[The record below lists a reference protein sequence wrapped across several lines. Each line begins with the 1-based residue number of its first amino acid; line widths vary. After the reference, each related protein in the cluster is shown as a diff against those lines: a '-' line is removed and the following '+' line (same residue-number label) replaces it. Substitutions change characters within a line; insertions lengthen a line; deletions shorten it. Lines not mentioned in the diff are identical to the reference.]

1 MDEEIPLAPLLSFCW
16 RAQGL
21 TKSTFPL
28 YHLMVTSTRPMALN
42 TIFKLTAITWI
53 PLPQS
58 LPMLQTYM
66 FTSPL
71 AWKKSQTE
79 HVQNQT
85 PKVWVPIKS
94 FQVYLILTY
103 ANSILGDTTRRR
115 SPISTLILTSH
126 IQFTGKLWQV
136 FFTICPGS
144 DCSLHFHCYHPGP
157 SQHCDSSGLLK

>member
-1 MDEEIPLAPLLSFCW
+1 M
-16 RAQGL
+16 
-21 TKSTFPL
+21 KKFPL
-28 YHLMVTSTRPMALN
+28 HLCYLFVGGLKDSLSQHSLCTISWWSQQDPCLS
-42 TIFKLTAITWI
+42 TIFKLTATKWI

-79 HVQNQT
+79 HVWNQT

-115 SPISTLILTSH
+115 SPISTLILISY
-126 IQFTGKLWQV
+126 IQFTGKHWQV
-136 FFTICPGS
+136 FFIICAES

-157 SQHCDSSGLLK
+157 RQHCDSSGLLK